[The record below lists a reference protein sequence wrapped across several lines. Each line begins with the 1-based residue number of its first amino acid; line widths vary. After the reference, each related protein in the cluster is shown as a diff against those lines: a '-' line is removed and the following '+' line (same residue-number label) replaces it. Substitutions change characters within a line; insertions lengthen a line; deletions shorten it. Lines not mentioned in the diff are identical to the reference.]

1 MEESSGRALTPKAL
15 RTRERIL
22 EAALALFAEK
32 GYEATT
38 MRDVARE
45 AGASL
50 GLAYRYFAS
59 KEEFALAL
67 YMGLAEGSEEWAR
80 DGLIGGTVA
89 ERFETAM
96 VAKLD
101 QVSPHRGPLA
111 ALLSRALD
119 PDSSISALGEG
130 TAAVREKMGGVFLE
144 VVRGASDAPGEK
156 QARELGNV
164 LYALHLAIL
173 LYWFHDR
180 TPGARATRDLVG
192 SAREALRYLRPALRL
207 PPMSRVLSWLAGT
220 VISKQ
225 DEIMKQSTSTVR
237 PNAAEV
243 ALGDALEWGIQ
254 RWVAWSGREARI
266 SEAPW
271 LEGPIGESR

>member
-1 MEESSGRALTPKAL
+1 MEESLGRALTPKAL

-22 EAALALFAEK
+22 EAALGLFAEK

-38 MRDVARE
+38 MRGVARE

-67 YMGLAEGSEEWAR
+67 YMRLAEESEEWAR
-80 DGLIGGTVA
+80 DGLAGGTVA
-89 ERFETAM
+89 ERFEAAM
-96 VAKLD
+96 LAKLD
-101 QVSPHRGPLA
+101 QVSPHRDPLA
-111 ALLSRALD
+111 ALLTRALD
-119 PDSSISALGEG
+119 PNSRLSALGEG

-156 QARELGNV
+156 QAVQLGNV

-180 TPGARATRDLVG
+180 TPDARATRELVG
-192 SAREALRYLRPALRL
+192 TARETLRYLRPALWL
-207 PPMSRVLSWLAGT
+207 PPMSRVLSGLAGALAN
-220 VISKQ
+220 VG
-225 DEIMKQSTSTVR
+225 M
-237 PNAAEV
+237 NAAGEP
-243 ALGDALEWGIQ
+243 
-254 RWVAWSGREARI
+254 REA
-266 SEAPW
+266 
-271 LEGPIGESR
+271 

>member
-1 MEESSGRALTPKAL
+1 MEGSSERVLTPKAR

-22 EAALALFAEK
+22 EAALVLFADR

-67 YMGLAEGSEEWAR
+67 YMRLAEESEEWAR
-80 DGLIGGTVA
+80 EGLAGGTIA
-89 ERFETAM
+89 ERFEWAM

-111 ALLSRALD
+111 ALLTRALD
-119 PDSSISALGEG
+119 PNSPISALGDG
-130 TAAVREKMGGVFLE
+130 TVAVREKMGGVFLE
-144 VVRGASDAPGEK
+144 VVRGASDAPREK
-156 QARELGNV
+156 QARELGNA

-180 TPGARATRDLVG
+180 TPGARATRELVG

-207 PPMSRVLSWLAGT
+207 PQMSRVLSRLA
-220 VISKQ
+220 
-225 DEIMKQSTSTVR
+225 
-237 PNAAEV
+237 NALEDV
-243 ALGDALEWGIQ
+243 SIGDPGSGDAGKPAGL
-254 RWVAWSGREARI
+254 
-266 SEAPW
+266 
-271 LEGPIGESR
+271 

>member
-1 MEESSGRALTPKAL
+1 MVGSSERVLTPKAR

-22 EAALALFAEK
+22 EAALALFAER

-67 YMGLAEGSEEWAR
+67 YMRLAEESEEWAR
-80 DGLIGGTVA
+80 EGLVGGTVA
-89 ERFETAM
+89 ERFEAAM
-96 VAKLD
+96 LAKLD

-119 PDSSISALGEG
+119 PNSPISALGEG
-130 TAAVREKMGGVFLE
+130 TAAVREKTGDVFLE
-144 VVRGASDAPGEK
+144 VVRGASDALGEK

-173 LYWFHDR
+173 LYWFHDK
-180 TPGARATRDLVG
+180 TPGARATRELMG

-207 PPMSRVLSWLAGT
+207 PPMSRVLSGLAG
-220 VISKQ
+220 
-225 DEIMKQSTSTVR
+225 
-237 PNAAEV
+237 
-243 ALGDALEWGIQ
+243 ALGDVGMNATSPTAQE
-254 RWVAWSGREARI
+254 SG
-266 SEAPW
+266 
-271 LEGPIGESR
+271 GER

>member
-1 MEESSGRALTPKAL
+1 MEESAGRVLTSKAR

-22 EAALALFAEK
+22 ETALALFAEK

-45 AGASL
+45 ARASL

-67 YMGLAEGSEEWAR
+67 YMGLAEETEEWAR
-80 DGLIGGTVA
+80 EGLQGGTIA
-89 ERFETAM
+89 ERFERAM
-96 VAKLD
+96 IAKLD
-101 QVSPHRGPLA
+101 QASPHRDPLA

-119 PDSSISALGEG
+119 PNSPISALGEG

-144 VVRGASDAPGEK
+144 VAQGASDAPAEK

-180 TPGARATRDLVG
+180 TPEARATRELVG
-192 SAREALRYLRPALRL
+192 SACETLRYLRPVLRL
-207 PPMSRVLSWLAGT
+207 PPMSRVLSRLAG
-220 VISKQ
+220 
-225 DEIMKQSTSTVR
+225 
-237 PNAAEV
+237 
-243 ALGDALEWGIQ
+243 ALGDIGMNATAPTAEE
-254 RWVAWSGREARI
+254 SGGAR
-266 SEAPW
+266 
-271 LEGPIGESR
+271 

>member
-1 MEESSGRALTPKAL
+1 MEVSSGRALTPKAR

-22 EAALALFAEK
+22 EAALALFADR

-67 YMGLAEGSEEWAR
+67 YMRLAEESEEWVR
-80 DGLIGGTVA
+80 EGLVGGTIA
-89 ERFETAM
+89 ERFERAM
-96 VAKLD
+96 LVKLD

-111 ALLSRALD
+111 ALLVRALD
-119 PDSSISALGEG
+119 PNSSISALGEG

-156 QARELGNV
+156 QAKQLGNV
-164 LYALHLAIL
+164 LYVLHLAIL
-173 LYWFHDR
+173 LYWFHDK
-180 TPGARATRDLVG
+180 TPETRATRELVG
-192 SAREALRYLRPALRL
+192 SARETLRYLRPALRL
-207 PPMSRVLSWLAGT
+207 PPMSRVLSRLAG
-220 VISKQ
+220 
-225 DEIMKQSTSTVR
+225 
-237 PNAAEV
+237 
-243 ALGDALEWGIQ
+243 ALGNVGMNATGSPAGEPT
-254 RWVAWSGREARI
+254 GR
-266 SEAPW
+266 
-271 LEGPIGESR
+271 

>member
-1 MEESSGRALTPKAL
+1 MEGSSERVLTPKAR

-22 EAALALFAEK
+22 EAALVLFADR

-67 YMGLAEGSEEWAR
+67 YMRLAEESEEWAR
-80 DGLIGGTVA
+80 EVLAAGTIA
-89 ERFETAM
+89 ERFAWAM

-111 ALLSRALD
+111 ALLTRALD
-119 PDSSISALGEG
+119 PNSPISALGEG
-130 TAAVREKMGGVFLE
+130 TSAVREKMGGVFLE
-144 VVRGASDAPGEK
+144 VVRGASDAPREK

-180 TPGARATRDLVG
+180 TPGARATRELVG

-207 PPMSRVLSWLAGT
+207 PQMSRVLSRLA
-220 VISKQ
+220 
-225 DEIMKQSTSTVR
+225 
-237 PNAAEV
+237 NALEDV
-243 ALGDALEWGIQ
+243 SIGDPGSGDAGKPASI
-254 RWVAWSGREARI
+254 
-266 SEAPW
+266 
-271 LEGPIGESR
+271 

>member
-1 MEESSGRALTPKAL
+1 MEKTLRRALTPKTR

-22 EAALALFAEK
+22 EAALALFADR

-80 DGLIGGTVA
+80 DGLVGGTIA

-173 LYWFHDR
+173 LYWFHDKS
-180 TPGARATRDLVG
+180 PGARATRDLVG
-192 SAREALRYLRPALRL
+192 SARETLRYLRPALRL
-207 PPMSRVLSWLAGT
+207 PPMSRVLSRLAG
-220 VISKQ
+220 
-225 DEIMKQSTSTVR
+225 
-237 PNAAEV
+237 
-243 ALGDALEWGIQ
+243 ALRHVGMNG
-254 RWVAWSGREARI
+254 SGPG
-266 SEAPW
+266 S
-271 LEGPIGESR
+271 G

>member
-1 MEESSGRALTPKAL
+1 M
-15 RTRERIL
+15 
-22 EAALALFAEK
+22 EAALALFAEG

-45 AGASL
+45 SGASL

-67 YMGLAEGSEEWAR
+67 YMRLAEESEEWSR
-80 DGLIGGTVA
+80 EGLVGGTVA
-89 ERFETAM
+89 ERFERAM
-96 VAKLD
+96 VVKLD

-119 PDSSISALGEG
+119 PNSPISALGEG

-144 VVRGASDAPGEK
+144 VVRGASDAPGER
-156 QARELGNV
+156 QTRELGNV

-192 SAREALRYLRPALRL
+192 SARETLRYLRPALRL
-207 PPMSRVLSWLAGT
+207 PPMSRVLSRLAG
-220 VISKQ
+220 
-225 DEIMKQSTSTVR
+225 
-237 PNAAEV
+237 
-243 ALGDALEWGIQ
+243 ALGDIGMNAT
-254 RWVAWSGREARI
+254 
-266 SEAPW
+266 APTA
-271 LEGPIGESR
+271 EESV

>member
-1 MEESSGRALTPKAL
+1 MEGSSERLLTPKAR

-22 EAALALFAEK
+22 GAALALFADR

-38 MRDVARE
+38 MRDVAWE

-67 YMGLAEGSEEWAR
+67 YMGLAEESEAWAR
-80 DGLIGGTVA
+80 DGLARGTVA
-89 ERFETAM
+89 ERFESAM
-96 VAKLD
+96 LAKLD

-130 TAAVREKMGGVFLE
+130 TAAVRKKMGGVFLE

-156 QARELGNV
+156 QVRELGNV

-173 LYWFHDR
+173 LYWFHDK
-180 TPGARATRDLVG
+180 TPEARATRELVG
-192 SAREALRYLRPALRL
+192 SARDALRYLRPALRL
-207 PPMSRVLSWLAGT
+207 PPMSRILSRLAG
-220 VISKQ
+220 
-225 DEIMKQSTSTVR
+225 
-237 PNAAEV
+237 
-243 ALGDALEWGIQ
+243 ALENVGM
-254 RWVAWSGREARI
+254 SGPEPGNTKDTV
-266 SEAPW
+266 E
-271 LEGPIGESR
+271 E